1 MENLFAT
8 SRELVSRV
16 DTGYVRDLHQEIDW
30 SCRLIAILG
39 SRGTGK
45 TTMML

>member
-16 DTGYVRDLHQEIDW
+16 DTSYVRDKHQEIKRTVRFGN
-30 SCRLIAILG
+30 S
-39 SRGTGK
+39 
-45 TTMML
+45 